1 MIDKTT
7 LIRRRNAKKPRKP
20 ILIVGLPGIGSVGRL
35 VAEHIKRQYK
45 AEKIATIYS
54 PHFPHQ
60 VLMLKN
66 GKLRLVS
73 NRLYLIRSYE
83 TIGNDIMILTGDSQ
97 PITPEGQYS
106 VNSMIVDTF
115 KREYNGTFIYTIGGY
130 SMANNEVKK
139 PRVFGNASTN
149 RVITSFKN
157 SDVLFGKSRGAI
169 MGSAGLIVAFA
180 RMQHVD
186 AICLMGETSFIDIDA
201 AAAKAVLGVLAKKL
215 NLSIKTTQ
223 LDQLIVKT
231 AKAVK
236 ELENQMAPEMGQ
248 QQGTEPAEPHG
259 PSYIR

>member
-7 LIRRRNAKKPRKP
+7 LIRRKGAAKPRKP

-45 AEKIATIYS
+45 AERIATIYS

-73 NRLYLIRSYE
+73 NRLYLIRSFE
-83 TIGNDIMILTGDSQ
+83 DIGNDIMILTGDSQ

-106 VNSMIVDTF
+106 VNSLIVNMF
-115 KREYNGTFIYTIGGY
+115 KKEYNGAFIYTIGGY
-130 SMANNEVKK
+130 SMPNNVVKK
-139 PRVFGNASTN
+139 PRVFGNASTD
-149 RVITSFKN
+149 RVIASFKN
-157 SDVLFGKSRGAI
+157 SDVLFGKSRGVI

-180 RMQHVD
+180 RMQDLD
-186 AICLMGETSFIDIDA
+186 AICLMGETSFIDVDA
-201 AAAKAVLGVLAKKL
+201 AAAKAVLGVLSKKL
-215 NLSIKTTQ
+215 NLDIKTKQ
-223 LDQLIVKT
+223 LDRIITKT

-236 ELENQMAPEMGQ
+236 EFENQMSPEMRQ
-248 QQGTEPAEPHG
+248 QQGIEPAEPHG